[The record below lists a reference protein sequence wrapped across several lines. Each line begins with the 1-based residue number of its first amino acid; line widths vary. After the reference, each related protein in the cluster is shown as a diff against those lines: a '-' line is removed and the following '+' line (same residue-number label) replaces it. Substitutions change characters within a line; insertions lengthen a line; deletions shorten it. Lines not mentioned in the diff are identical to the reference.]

1 MVPRTVGIPAPCPR
15 EQVFPCLFDCCQ
27 CGSLFADAQLERA
40 HISSLQCNLCLTGKG
55 GGPESV
61 FGGNLWFFVFRVFS
75 RFYFYF
81 RYFVFFQKDLEI
93 IFSLEL
99 CWNETFEDKS
109 EHKPSAGIT
118 ASRIQMAEQLRYAP
132 LVSGAT
138 YWLICKIA
146 FLCDGQFPVVG
157 ILCACVHLLLPL

>member
-1 MVPRTVGIPAPCPR
+1 MVPRTLGIPAPCTGEQFSPR
-15 EQVFPCLFDCCQ
+15 LFDCYQ

-40 HISSLQCNLCLTGKG
+40 HISSLQYNLCLTRKG

-61 FGGNLWFFVFRVFS
+61 FGGNLWFFFRVFS

-81 RYFVFFQKDLEI
+81 RYFVSFQKDLEI
-93 IFSLEL
+93 IFSLKL
-99 CWNETFEDKS
+99 CWKETFEDKS

-118 ASRIQMAEQLRYAP
+118 ASRIQMAEQLHCAP
-132 LVSGAT
+132 LVFGAT

-146 FLCDGQFPVVG
+146 FLCDGQFPVG
-157 ILCACVHLLLPL
+157 ILCAGVLLLLPL